1 MRLVGNDSLIY
12 TLGILTSIK
21 LFLNCDFYSMH
32 PALIDVHNNGKTVLG
47 EKHFTLIDSVFE
59 LATGLRPF
67 EIGNENED
75 LVALVKNEAKLTCTD
90 KVWSS
95 FLCVLALSSVICQP
109 IHLFYSKCGFIK
121 YEKIFN
127 QLIYP
132 REKSNSNCKQ
142 ISFLVWTNSGVQQ
155 KSVII
160 NNHFAPVINYSLAL
174 KKIKIKGS
182 NRM

>member
-21 LFLNCDFYSMH
+21 LFLNCDFYSTH

-95 FLCVLALSSVICQP
+95 FSCVSALSSVICQP
-109 IHLFYSKCGFIK
+109 THLSYSKCGFVK
-121 YEKIFN
+121 
-127 QLIYP
+127 
-132 REKSNSNCKQ
+132 
-142 ISFLVWTNSGVQQ
+142 
-155 KSVII
+155 
-160 NNHFAPVINYSLAL
+160 
-174 KKIKIKGS
+174 
-182 NRM
+182 

>member
-1 MRLVGNDSLIY
+1 MRKSVWVFTRMLILIKLQWLIHFSSSLCIFDKQTSCWLFTFTAITCLFRSLADGNCLHSAVSVRLVGNDSLIY

-32 PALIDVHNNGKTVLG
+32 PALIDVHNNGKTVPG

-95 FLCVLALSSVICQP
+95 FSCVSALSSVICQP
-109 IHLFYSKCGFIK
+109 THLFYSKCGFVK
-121 YEKIFN
+121 
-127 QLIYP
+127 
-132 REKSNSNCKQ
+132 
-142 ISFLVWTNSGVQQ
+142 
-155 KSVII
+155 
-160 NNHFAPVINYSLAL
+160 
-174 KKIKIKGS
+174 
-182 NRM
+182 